1 MLFERFNYF
10 LPDQI
15 YFLITCLAELKC
27 ECSYLGFVTLLW
39 APFKYSPFLGVHRRM
54 AKQTEAFVFLDLYSF
69 LSTAPPPRVHV
80 HPHRFWMCM
89 EIPVE
94 LRRSVFLLFLSCH
107 PSRFYNR
114 VSNLSR
120 LVDPATKTPPISTSP
135 TWHMNYF
142 LLVFFPMASA
152 KWIGD
157 FHAFKSCAVLKCH
170 PSLVGSDFYRHKW
183 VGFVLKLFS

>member
-69 LSTAPPPRVHV
+69 LSTAPPPVC
-80 HPHRFWMCM
+80 MCTHTGS
-89 EIPVE
+89 ECVWRYLWSWE
-94 LRRSVFLLFLSCH
+94 DQSSCCSSVVIHLDF
-107 PSRFYNR
+107 
-114 VSNLSR
+114 
-120 LVDPATKTPPISTSP
+120 I
-135 TWHMNYF
+135 
-142 LLVFFPMASA
+142 
-152 KWIGD
+152 IG
-157 FHAFKSCAVLKCH
+157 
-170 PSLVGSDFYRHKW
+170 SLTW
-183 VGFVLKLFS
+183 VGWLTQPQKPHLSPPPQLGTWITFCWCFSPWLLQNGLEIFMLSSHVLYWSVTPAL

>member
-69 LSTAPPPRVHV
+69 LSTAPPPCACAPTQVLNV
-80 HPHRFWMCM
+80 YGDTCGA
-89 EIPVE
+89 E
-94 LRRSVFLLFLSCH
+94 
-107 PSRFYNR
+107 
-114 VSNLSR
+114 
-120 LVDPATKTPPISTSP
+120 KIS
-135 TWHMNYF
+135 
-142 LLVFFPMASA
+142 LLVVPQLSS
-152 KWIGD
+152 I
-157 FHAFKSCAVLKCH
+157 
-170 PSLVGSDFYRHKW
+170 
-183 VGFVLKLFS
+183 